1 VRKNRSPVEGA
12 LKSAPSAF
20 WALIH
25 EFIREPGIGAM
36 TKKKAKKGKA
46 AEKKT
51 GKKKGGTKRRGKKEF
66 NAGEVWKD
74 ISQMV
79 MAESKPMTASV
90 IGQGKMGMVAPY
102 KFLLEMA
109 GVFPQVED
117 GSQTSKEEDCLA
129 KTLLDRLGIPDSPVV
144 ADEYAKEDMIV
155 IPATLGQ
162 DKEEEDEEPEI
173 SEEKH
178 TEEEVPAG
186 A

>member
-1 VRKNRSPVEGA
+1 
-12 LKSAPSAF
+12 
-20 WALIH
+20 
-25 EFIREPGIGAM
+25 
-36 TKKKAKKGKA
+36 
-46 AEKKT
+46 
-51 GKKKGGTKRRGKKEF
+51 
-66 NAGEVWKD
+66 
-74 ISQMV
+74 
-79 MAESKPMTASV
+79 
-90 IGQGKMGMVAPY
+90 MGMVAPY